1 MKAQHVIQYCQE
13 VLPKYQEELKEIN
26 SRVCSSTSEL
36 FMRLNDS
43 CEVRS
48 HLGMF
53 QPALHKATYVENTTS
68 GSDVQIND
76 EVFCKLFY
84 AWCFKNNIPSSNK

>member
-1 MKAQHVIQYCQE
+1 MKAQHVIQHCIE

-26 SRVCSSTSEL
+26 SRVCSGTGEL
-36 FMRLNDS
+36 MRRLYDS
-43 CEVRS
+43 LAVRS
-48 HLGMF
+48 HIDVL
-53 QPALHKATYVENTTS
+53 QPALHKATYVENTAS

-84 AWCFKNNIPSSNK
+84 AWCFKNNIPSSNR

>member
-26 SRVCSSTSEL
+26 ARVCSGTSEL
-36 FMRLNDS
+36 MRRLYDS
-43 CEVRS
+43 LAARS
-48 HLGMF
+48 HIEVL
-53 QPALHKATYVENTTS
+53 QPALHKATYVKNTAS

-76 EVFCKLFY
+76 EIFCKLFY
-84 AWCFKNNIPSSNK
+84 AWCFKNNISSSNK